1 MRGNSFTL
9 DPEVKTNPLLSDSW
23 FRSQRYGLEPT
34 TDDFPRLRA
43 SELADALASHT
54 QLQQLTQPV
63 VNTLSRKVADLQSVV
78 ILSDASGLVL
88 QTFGNMH
95 AMQKAQSFALAPGN
109 VWSESGR
116 GTNAIGTALAIDDSC
131 EIDGRQH
138 FLTSNQ
144 DLYCAAMPVQSPD
157 GQIAGVLDI
166 SGPAHFPH
174 PHTLAWVQAAAKQIE
189 YLWVKQSLHPQQWL
203 MSLHAQPHKLDSVEE
218 LLLVFSDNV
227 LTAGNRLAMRELD
240 LDSKQLGKMTFQ
252 QLFPQLAQTAVSIPL
267 PLTTRRQSYYYR
279 LRAPARSSVAVPVPA
294 PVSVPPPAP
303 DLPFTSPREGEKMVR
318 LLNAGIALCIEGETG
333 CGKEFV
339 SRTLHRHSRWRSGKF
354 VAINCA
360 AIPESLIE
368 SELFG
373 YQPGAFT
380 GASKNGYSGKIR
392 EADGGVLFLDEIGDM
407 PMLLQTRLLRVLQEK
422 EVTPL
427 GASQSSPVN
436 FALICA
442 THRNLTQRVA
452 DGTFREDLL
461 YRLREFALTI
471 PPLREWPALPAF
483 IQQLW
488 QTLGAEQ
495 RRVQL
500 APALLAHLSLQ
511 PWPGNVRQLQSL
523 MKVLLALADDGDR
536 LDVDDLPA
544 EYRPRPAV
552 TPARGLQQHDAQLIA
567 DTLTTYNGNISKAAQ
582 ALGVARSTLYRRAAR
597 SGRK

>member
-1 MRGNSFTL
+1 MQGNPFTL
-9 DPEVKTNPLLSDSW
+9 APEVTANPLLSDSW
-23 FRSQRYGLEPT
+23 FRSQLYGLQPT
-34 TDDFPRLRA
+34 TDDFPRLR
-43 SELADALASHT
+43 SGELADLLASHSG
-54 QLQQLTQPV
+54 LQQLAQPV
-63 VNTLSRKVADLQSVV
+63 ISALSRKVADLQSVV

-95 AMQKAQSFALAPGN
+95 AMRKAQSFALAPGN
-109 VWSESGR
+109 LWSESGR

-144 DLYCAAMPVQSPD
+144 DLYCAAIPIQSPD

-174 PHTLAWVQAAAKQIE
+174 PHTLGWVKEAAKQIE

-203 MSLHAQPHKLDSVEE
+203 MSLHSQPQKLDSVEE

-227 LTAGNRLAMRELD
+227 LTAGNRLAMRELG
-240 LDSKQLGKMTFQ
+240 LGSEQLGHITFQ
-252 QLFPQLAQTAVSIPL
+252 QLFPLLTQTAVSVPL
-267 PLTTRRQSYYYR
+267 PLTVRRQSYYYR
-279 LRAPARSSVAVPVPA
+279 LRAPTRSAVAVAA
-294 PVSVPPPAP
+294 PPGV
-303 DLPFTSPREGEKMVR
+303 DLPFAGPREGEKMLR

-333 CGKEFV
+333 CGKEYV
-339 SRTLHRHSRWRSGKF
+339 SRTLHQHSRWRSGKF
-354 VAINCA
+354 IAINCA

-380 GASKNGYSGKIR
+380 GASKNGYIGKIR

-436 FALICA
+436 FAVICA
-442 THRNLTQRVA
+442 THRNLAQRVA
-452 DGTFREDLL
+452 DGEFREDLF

-471 PPLREWPALPAF
+471 PPLRDWPALPAF
-483 IQQLW
+483 IQRLW
-488 QTLGAEQ
+488 QALGAGQ
-495 RRVQL
+495 RRV
-500 APALLAHLSLQ
+500 LLSPGLLENLSRQ

-523 MKVLLALADDGDR
+523 MKVLLALADDGAR
-536 LDVDDLPA
+536 LEVDDLPA
-544 EYRPRPAV
+544 EYRAAPVSAAP
-552 TPARGLQQHDAQLIA
+552 RGLQQHDSQLIA

-597 SGRK
+597 SGRN

>member
-1 MRGNSFTL
+1 MQGNSFTL
-9 DPEVKTNPLLSDSW
+9 DPEVKTSPLLSDSW
-23 FRSQRYGLEPT
+23 FRSQQYGLDPA
-34 TDDFPRLRA
+34 TDDFPRLG
-43 SELADALASHT
+43 SGELADALASHAR
-54 QLQQLTQPV
+54 LQQLTQPV
-63 VNTLSRKVADLQSVV
+63 VNTLSRKVSDLQSVV

-88 QTFGNMH
+88 QTFGNLH

-109 VWSESGR
+109 LWSESGR

-138 FLTSNQ
+138 FLTRNQ

-157 GQIAGVLDI
+157 GKIAGVLDI

-174 PHTLAWVQAAAKQIE
+174 PHTLTWVKEAAKQIE

-203 MSLHAQPHKLDSVEE
+203 MSLHPQPHKLDSVEE

-227 LTAGNRLAMRELD
+227 LTAGNRLAMRDLGLD
-240 LDSKQLGKMTFQ
+240 PGQLGHITFQ
-252 QLFPQLAQTAVSIPL
+252 QLFPQLTQTAVNVPL
-267 PLTTRRQSYYYR
+267 PLALQRQTYYYR
-279 LRAPARSSVAVPVPA
+279 LRAPTRTHVAIPA
-294 PVSVPPPAP
+294 PAPAP
-303 DLPFTSPREGEKMVR
+303 TLPAIELPFASQREGEKMVR

-339 SRTLHRHSRWRSGKF
+339 SRTLHQHSRWRDGKF

-380 GASKNGYSGKIR
+380 GASKNGYIGKIR

-427 GASQSSPVN
+427 GASQSAPVS

-442 THRNLTQRVA
+442 THRNLMQHVA

-471 PPLREWPALPAF
+471 PPLREWPQLPTF
-483 IQQLW
+483 LQQLW
-488 QTLGAEQ
+488 QALGAEA
-495 RRVQL
+495 RHVQL
-500 APALLAHLSLQ
+500 SPALLIHLSTL

-523 MKVLLALADDGDR
+523 MKVLLALADEGEQ
-536 LDVDDLPA
+536 LEVEDLPA
-544 EYRPRPAV
+544 EYQSAPA
-552 TPARGLQQHDAQLIA
+552 PAPSRGLQQHDAQLIA
-567 DTLTTYNGNISKAAQ
+567 DTLSTYNGNVSKAAQ

-597 SGRK
+597 TRN